1 MKKLLEENLVAKE
14 QLAGNKVIYK
24 AI

>member
-1 MKKLLEENLVAKE
+1 LEENLVQKE

-24 AI
+24 AV